1 MHKLMKPRKVFSF
14 NSELY
19 KVTGVQRVL
28 MDVHHAVQDEYEAK
42 IVGTISYGQVHKDLG
57 IRKSEYIRWCNPFLF
72 RKSIVI
78 LHERKFLLLFWL
90 LNHLLFQRIKLVY
103 IHHNVFNNHR
113 RMSVMPETVVAIS
126 DEGVENLH
134 RFFRVPLPNIHKIY
148 NCVKDIHPDPHKPY
162 EGGKVSILYPARI
175 NDVKRQIEIV
185 KQLDGKLAPE
195 IKILFAGTGPEAQ
208 ALQKAI
214 QGKYNFE
221 YLGYRTDIY
230 ELLQQCDYM
239 MLFSTQEGLPIT
251 LIEATMTGT
260 PIICNN
266 VGGNPEIVHNNENGF
281 ILKKNDWDGLAYTL
295 NRTLHINK
303 TEYQK
308 MSSCSRT
315 IYSNKFTF
323 DVFKSEYKSL
333 INKS

>member
-1 MHKLMKPRKVFSF
+1 MKPRKVFSF

-28 MDVHHAVQDEYEAK
+28 MDVHHAVQDDYEAK
-42 IVGTISYGQVHKDLG
+42 IVGTISYGQVNKDLG
-57 IRKSEYIRWCNPFLF
+57 IRTSEYIRWRNPFLF
-72 RKSIVI
+72 HNSIVI

-90 LNHLLFQRIKLVY
+90 LNHVLFQRIKLVY
-103 IHHNVFNNHR
+103 IHHNVFHNHC
-113 RMSVMPETVVAIS
+113 RMSIMPKTVVAIS

-134 RFFRVPLPNIHKIY
+134 RFFRVPLSNIHKIY
-148 NCVKDIHPDPHKPY
+148 NCVKDIHPEPHKPY
-162 EGGKVSILYPARI
+162 EGGEVSILYPARI
-175 NDVKRQIEIV
+175 NNVKRQIEIV
-185 KQLDGKLAPE
+185 KQLNGKLAPE

-208 ALQKAI
+208 ALQEAI
-214 QGKYNFE
+214 RGKNNFE
-221 YLGYRTDIY
+221 YLGYRADIY

-266 VGGNPEIVHNNENGF
+266 VGGNPEIVHNNKNGF
-281 ILKKNDWDGLAYTL
+281 ILEKNDWDGLANTL
-295 NRTLHINK
+295 SRTLHIK
-303 TEYQK
+303 GTEYQR
-308 MSSCSRT
+308 MSSCSRK

-323 DVFKSEYKSL
+323 DVFKSEYNSL
-333 INKS
+333 INKL